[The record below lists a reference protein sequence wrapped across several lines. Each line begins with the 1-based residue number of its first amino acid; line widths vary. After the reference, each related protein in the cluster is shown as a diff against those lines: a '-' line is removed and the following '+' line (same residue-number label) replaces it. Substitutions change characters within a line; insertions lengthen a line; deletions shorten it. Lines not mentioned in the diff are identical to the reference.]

1 VDRRRVV
8 WLATVMLCFPREEV
22 EMNRRLLFSIALIA
36 VLIAFWLALTKPI
49 CGDRFTASLES
60 RSGWT
65 CVAK

>member
-1 VDRRRVV
+1 
-8 WLATVMLCFPREEV
+8 MLYFPREDTK
-22 EMNRRLLFSIALIA
+22 MNRRLLFSIALIA
-36 VLIAFWLALTKPI
+36 ALFALWLALTKPI

>member
-1 VDRRRVV
+1 
-8 WLATVMLCFPREEV
+8 MLCFPSEEV

-36 VLIAFWLALTKPI
+36 ALIAFWLALTKPI

-65 CVAK
+65 CVAN